1 MKKIITNEK
10 FYITDIPN
18 DKVKIRELIVFLGD
32 NETWTADSQY
42 EYATRYRFIAH
53 DRKYNDYRYCNYTS
67 PEDYHTVITYDDL
80 LANYLPKDNRLD
92 KIVDDVIKE
101 VINEDYQNEHY
112 KAQKIDTVARCK
124 ANMTLEQQ
132 KAICIFN
139 IDRYLHREKKQN
151 LSDIKK
157 IKYYTNWLE
166 EIEKELVK

>member
-1 MKKIITNEK
+1 MKKIITDEK
-10 FYITDIPN
+10 FYITDIPKDYASRIKLAN
-18 DKVKIRELIVFLGD
+18 FLGLSFNSYWIASNTGID
-32 NETWTADSQY
+32 TLSFDYKKDTY
-42 EYATRYRFIAH
+42 LFIP
-53 DRKYNDYRYCNYTS
+53 KKIKN
-67 PEDYHTVITYDDL
+67 HTVITYDDL
-80 LANYLPKDNRLD
+80 LANYLPKNTKVEPLEFKALD
-92 KIVDDVIKE
+92 EVVEDTIKE
-101 VINEDYQNEHY
+101 DYRNEHY

-166 EIEKELVK
+166 EIEKELL